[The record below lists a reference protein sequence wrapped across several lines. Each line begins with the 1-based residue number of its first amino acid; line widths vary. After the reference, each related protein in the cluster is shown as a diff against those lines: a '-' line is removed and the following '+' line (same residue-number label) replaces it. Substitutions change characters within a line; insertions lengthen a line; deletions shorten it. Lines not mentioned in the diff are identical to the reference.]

1 MAKAHATL
9 PYRDPRIP
17 MRSKIANGVYIDF
30 EGFANPHQR
39 FPPPVLIGLHCARE
53 GKSFGEGF
61 HQVVFTKAFRWAA
74 EDAGMPHQVVYC
86 EDREGFLGNLVEKS
100 CKSKPLF
107 AFTEHEFGF
116 LEELVGSIVR
126 RRYRNVRLIAKR
138 WCNREVAK
146 GKCEAQFLDVK
157 PIDWS
162 LREVAGAMGFTL
174 TEKLPTGGVTNRLRK
189 VKEYSHSKASWEA
202 APAATRRAWREVLKH
217 NREDVRLIYEMMN
230 RMRPQ

>member
-1 MAKAHATL
+1 
-9 PYRDPRIP
+9 

-39 FPPPVLIGLHCARE
+39 FPPPVLLGLHCARE
-53 GKSFGEGF
+53 GKSFDEGF
-61 HQVVFTKAFRWAA
+61 HQVVYTKAFRWAA
-74 EDAGMPHQVVYC
+74 EDAGVPHQVAYC
-86 EDREGFLGNLVEKS
+86 EDREGFLRNLVEQS
-100 CKSKPLF
+100 GKSKPLF

-116 LEELVGSIVR
+116 LEELMGGIVR

-162 LREVAGAMGFTL
+162 LREIAEAMGFPL
-174 TEKLPTGGVTNRLRK
+174 TGKLPRGGVTERLRQ
-189 VKEYSHSKASWEA
+189 VKEHSKSRARWES
-202 APAATRRAWREVLKH
+202 APDSVHIAWNEILEH
-217 NREDVRLIYEMMN
+217 NREDVRLLYDIMN
-230 RMRPQ
+230 QIRPAEGGDE